1 MTDVSKFNNQSFGEE
16 LANAVTHG
24 IGAVL
29 SLIGTV
35 LLVQKASI
43 NKELV
48 DVIGCAIYGFS
59 LIFLYTASCTYHSIT
74 NIKAKKI
81 LQIVDHCS
89 IFILIL
95 GCYVPICL
103 SFLEGTLAYVILT
116 VNVVAALT
124 GVILNAISIKR
135 FHKFSLALYLLMGWS
150 IVTAIKP
157 ILANTTRLGFWLMLG
172 GGLCY
177 TIGVIFYGMKRPR
190 YMHTIWHLFVL
201 GGSILHFFFMFYF
214 VAQ

>member
-35 LLVQKASI
+35 LLVQKASM

-74 NIKAKKI
+74 NMKAKKI

>member
-29 SLIGTV
+29 SLIGTI

-43 NKELV
+43 NKELI

>member
-24 IGAVL
+24 IGAIL
-29 SLIGTV
+29 SVIGTV

-59 LIFLYTASCTYHSIT
+59 LIFLYTASSTYHSIT
-74 NIKAKKI
+74 NMKAKKI

-116 VNVVAALT
+116 VNVVAATT

-190 YMHTIWHLFVL
+190 YMHTVWHLFVL
-201 GGSILHFFFMFYF
+201 AGSILHFFFMFYF

>member
-24 IGAVL
+24 IGAIL
-29 SLIGTV
+29 SLLGTV
-35 LLVQKASI
+35 LLVQKASL

>member
-24 IGAVL
+24 IGAIL
-29 SLIGTV
+29 SVIGTV

-48 DVIGCAIYGFS
+48 DVIGCTIYGFS

-74 NIKAKKI
+74 NMKAKKI

-116 VNVVAALT
+116 VNVVAATT

-157 ILANTTRLGFWLMLG
+157 ILENTTRLGFWLMLG

-201 GGSILHFFFMFYF
+201 AGSILHFFFMFYF

>member
-24 IGAVL
+24 IGAFL
-29 SLIGTV
+29 SVIGTV

-59 LIFLYTASCTYHSIT
+59 LIFLYTASSTYHSIT
-74 NIKAKKI
+74 NMKAKKI

-116 VNVVAALT
+116 VNVVAATT

-190 YMHTIWHLFVL
+190 YMHTVWHLFVL
-201 GGSILHFFFMFYF
+201 AGSILHFFFMFYF

>member
-43 NKELV
+43 NKELI

>member
-24 IGAVL
+24 IGAIL
-29 SLIGTV
+29 SVIGTV

-59 LIFLYTASCTYHSIT
+59 LIFLYTASSTYHSIT
-74 NIKAKKI
+74 NMKAKKI

-116 VNVVAALT
+116 VNVVAATT

-177 TIGVIFYGMKRPR
+177 TIGVIFYGLKRPR
-190 YMHTIWHLFVL
+190 YMHTVWHLFVL
-201 GGSILHFFFMFYF
+201 AGSILHFFFMFYF